1 MLSDSD
7 LKPAL
12 LLCSSSITVIRCG
25 NDLPSRSS
33 FQTVGTSLACKLLK
47 ADDVLETLSTLFIT
61 EGVRDHIRSDNG
73 SEFAAKALRDWIG
86 CIRVKTAFIEP
97 GRMVTT
103 RVLTGSSKMSS

>member
-7 LKPAL
+7 LKPAP
-12 LLCSSSITVIRCG
+12 LLCSSSIMVVRCG

-33 FQTVGTSLACKLLK
+33 FQTVRTSLACKLLK

-73 SEFAAKALRDWIG
+73 SEFTAKALRDWIG
-86 CIRVKTAFIEP
+86 CIGVKT
-97 GRMVTT
+97 
-103 RVLTGSSKMSS
+103 VL